1 MKNTKRIF
9 CLLLCAALCMG
20 LLLTACND
28 TEAPSADATYKVTVV
43 DGLGNIYTEKVIVKL
58 LQDGKQVAMG
68 PINDQGVYE
77 KVLPRGEYTVE
88 AVSTN
93 TALDCYFIGANLT
106 AETTE
111 AKVIMAYAP
120 TETETI
126 SAPSLT
132 EEGNL
137 SFDAGLVSAGSSYI
151 ELVAGERTYVLFTPK
166 QAGTY
171 EFTVTNDD
179 ASVGYYGGPHYVQ
192 SNNVA
197 NMDGNKFSMSIDSGM
212 INTEGSGT
220 TVLVIGLDAK
230 EGKDGC
236 ILNINRVGD
245 PAWTINDAPW
255 TKYQAKAAVKNFTL
269 ESGVKLVPFD
279 LTASTDAYKLVLN
292 TQDGVYHLGTADGP
306 KVYVQLSE
314 AVYGIS
320 MKDMVGEIVYDSEG
334 ILIPTGTSPFRYQR
348 GETKDDF
355 FKEDYTD
362 FMREVVTAVDK
373 ATGVY
378 PLTEDLFYVLPM
390 GIDNKG
396 WAREGTANYLFNGT
410 DVNPDLAWMFMLCHA
425 DGVIPEPKPDVSDN
439 GDNNGGSTTTP
450 SGPVEDNKEE
460 PIVIGSTLNFD
471 AEVKANHIVYFD
483 LLKVND
489 TTLTI
494 KSKDAYV
501 IYNGITYEAVN
512 GVVTVPNLYSQYTN
526 IPVSI
531 KIGNKG
537 SKDATFAV
545 TLTYPEGH
553 RENPVEMTL
562 KSFSVSVKKNNEQ
575 GVYYHWSAAKAGTLT
590 ISMDKVTSASG
601 AVEADI
607 SVTITTIMDGLP
619 IPHQFK
625 LSEIEGNTLTV
636 EVNAG
641 DDVVITVGVMPNSQN
656 RYLAATIDVTASFA

>member
-1 MKNTKRIF
+1 MKHTKRVF
-9 CLLLCAALCMG
+9 ALVLCVALCLG
-20 LLLTACND
+20 LMLTGCNSGD
-28 TEAPSADATYKVTVV
+28 ELSADATYKVTVV
-43 DGLGNIYTEKVIVKL
+43 DGLGNVYTEKVIVKL
-58 LQDGKQVAMG
+58 LQNGKQVAMG
-68 PINDQGVYE
+68 PINEQGVYE
-77 KVLPRGEYTVE
+77 KVLPRGDYTVE
-88 AVSTN
+88 VAGTN

-106 AETTE
+106 AEVVE
-111 AKVIMAYAP
+111 AKVVMAYAP
-120 TETETI
+120 TEFDSI

-137 SFDAGLVSAGSSYI
+137 SCDAALVSAGSSYI

-171 EFTVTNDD
+171 EFSVTNDD

-197 NMDGNKFSMSIDSGM
+197 DMDGNKFSMSIDSGM

-220 TVLVIGLDAK
+220 TVLVIGLDAE

-245 PAWTINDAPW
+245 PAWSINDEPW
-255 TKYQAKAAVKNFTL
+255 IKYQAKAAVNSFTL
-269 ESGVKLVPFD
+269 ASGVKLIPFD

-292 TQDGVYHLGTADGP
+292 TEDGTYHLGAADGP

-314 AVYGIS
+314 AIYGIS

-348 GETKDDF
+348 GETKDDC

-362 FMREVVTAVDK
+362 FMREVVTAADK
-373 ATGVY
+373 GTGVY

-425 DGVIPEPKPDVSDN
+425 DGAIPEPKPDDSNN
-439 GDNNGGSTTTP
+439 GGSNGGSTTTP
-450 SGPVEDNKEE
+450 TGPVEDNKEE

-501 IYNGITYEAVN
+501 VYNGITYEAVN

-545 TLTYPEGH
+545 SLTYPEGH
-553 RENPVEMTL
+553 RENPVEMSL

-575 GVYYHWSAAKAGTLT
+575 GVYYHWSVAKAGTLT
-590 ISMDKVTSASG
+590 ISMDKVTSTSG
-601 AVEADI
+601 AVEASI
-607 SVTITTIMDGLP
+607 SVTVTGADM
-619 IPHQFK
+619 IPHQYL
-625 LSEIEGNTLTV
+625 LSEVEGNSLVV
-636 EVNAG
+636 EVAAG
-641 DDVVITVGVMPNSQN
+641 DDVVINIGVLPNAQN
-656 RYLAATIDVTASFA
+656 RYLAATVDVTASFA